1 MKLCLLT
8 MAALLFVECSNP
20 NSKQSSP
27 ANKAADLSRIR
38 IGISAGEVQELIGSP
53 KAKADLGNYQDE
65 NGKTIHTEE
74 WYYNDNQ
81 LVQLI
86 NDTVRAVILDVKS
99 ADEKIQRI
107 IDSARNAGDTTSVLH
122 SEGYSTE

>member
-1 MKLCLLT
+1 LLI
-8 MAALLFVECSNP
+8 FFSCKNSNSGNQAGKENVP
-20 NSKQSSP
+20 
-27 ANKAADLSRIR
+27 ADLSKIK
-38 IGISAGEVQELIGSP
+38 IGITAGEVQELIGSP
-53 KAKADLGNYQDE
+53 QDKADLGNYQDE

-86 NDTVRAVILDVKS
+86 NDTVRAVILDVKG